1 MTKGRD
7 DDDGDD
13 GIDDHVNESDG
24 NTFAL
29 LPGHPKSASKRARV
43 RIIRA
48 VVDIVGPGL
57 PSEDARRESSEKNT
71 LFFMQAMIMF
81 VPHRNSEDIKDEDG
95 WETA

>member
-13 GIDDHVNESDG
+13 GIDDHGNESDG

-43 RIIRA
+43 RNIRA
-48 VVDIVGPGL
+48 VAHRRSPFTGVVPFWVVEEPFSVRRCGL
-57 PSEDARRESSEKNT
+57 
-71 LFFMQAMIMF
+71 
-81 VPHRNSEDIKDEDG
+81 
-95 WETA
+95 